1 MKKEKSDDI
10 ILKDDTINKIKN
22 VEEIVNAGAGILSS
36 VDPAFSLIPIFVYAV
51 NWTFGLASPEYI
63 IKRLNKINEKL
74 IKRKISID
82 DFKNEVLNLSEHN
95 EYIVLNHLR
104 NILLTAIPETV
115 DIYIELIIDFIMKKE
130 YDEKETLCEIVNLL
144 NKKDIQLLHMIEEY
158 RDNGDREYYDKNTEK
173 AQKEKIENEKKDRS
187 DKTPYLGLKKIRW
200 VDRNVVIDNSSTIFW
215 KDFEKYYELQTGEMG
230 FILLGETMDEE
241 GNKSKDWAYLG
252 KSFIKL
258 QNLGILE
265 LDYINTTGNINSL
278 NVERFHITL
287 FGNELLK
294 YIR

>member
-51 NWTFGLASPEYI
+51 NWTFCLASPEYI

-115 DIYIELIIDFIMKKE
+115 DIYIELIIDFIVKKE

-241 GNKSKDWAYLG
+241 GNKSKEWAYLG